1 MQQVVKTVKNR
12 KAAGFDG
19 IYPEFIKH
27 AGRIGLGWRRSFFND
42 ILSTGKIPPEFK
54 KAKVIAILKSG
65 KPANEASSFRPISL
79 LSVCHKFLEK
89 LIYNRISPITIEEKL
104 PIEQAGFRPNRNCC
118 DQVLVSYIESGFQ
131 KCLKTGVVFV
141 DLTATYDTAWK
152 DGLIHKLLYTTFM
165 LNYE

>member
-27 AGRIGLGWRRSFFND
+27 VGRIGLGWRRSFFND

-65 KPANEASSFRPISL
+65 KPANESPSFRPN
-79 LSVCHKFLEK
+79 LSTQ
-89 LIYNRISPITIEEKL
+89 R
-104 PIEQAGFRPNRNCC
+104 
-118 DQVLVSYIESGFQ
+118 VS
-131 KCLKTGVVFV
+131 
-141 DLTATYDTAWK
+141 
-152 DGLIHKLLYTTFM
+152 
-165 LNYE
+165 